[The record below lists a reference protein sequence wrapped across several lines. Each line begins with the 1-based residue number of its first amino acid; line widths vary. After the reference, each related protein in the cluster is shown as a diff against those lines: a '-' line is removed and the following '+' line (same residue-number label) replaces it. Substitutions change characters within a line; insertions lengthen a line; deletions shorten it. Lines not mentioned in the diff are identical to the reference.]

1 MENEIKYNRTEL
13 EENLPDYLLA
23 KLSDEEKIKFES
35 SVKDYPDLIQL
46 SGKVNK
52 IYSEMRNENLI
63 EKSEIHNI
71 DISASVLFQLRKKDS
86 NKKAKVLRS
95 GFYYAIP
102 LAAAVLI
109 AYLLIPFNFSN
120 NQNIK
125 LDQNSGK
132 PIVTFQENELK
143 ELENEDVLLAAYEGY
158 SYRNK
163 SVNEVDNTLLDEL
176 SSEHYSKIFDESS
189 YKSLESEIIPTFNY
203 DKSENS
209 YLDLTND
216 NELTSILK
224 EIENVNFKS

>member
-13 EENLPDYLLA
+13 EENLPDYLLG
-23 KLSDEEKIKFES
+23 KLSDEERITFES
-35 SVKDYPDLIQL
+35 SIKDYPDLIQL

-52 IYSEMRNENLI
+52 IYSEMKNENLI
-63 EKSEIHNI
+63 EKSEIQNI
-71 DISASVLFQLRKKDS
+71 DISASVLYQLRKKSS
-86 NKKAKVLRS
+86 NRKAKVLRN

-109 AYLLIPFNFSN
+109 AYLLIPLNFSN

-143 ELENEDVLLAAYEGY
+143 ELENDDVLLAAYEGY

-163 SVNEVDNTLLDEL
+163 STNELDNSLLDEL
-176 SSEHYSKIFDESS
+176 SSENYSKIFNESS

-209 YLDLTND
+209 YLDLKND
-216 NELTSILK
+216 NELTSILE